1 MLVNASKTL
10 YCHFYIQ
17 KPFEVAYLK
26 YLLNKAQSNQKY
38 KEDFNNIE
46 NLLAREPLYKIHV
59 RSSLPDV
66 LFKNAIL
73 KIVKTLT
80 ETSQW
85 SLFLRWNVTKIKT
98 LLQKQK
104 YNENSI

>member
-1 MLVNASKTL
+1 MLASASKTL

-17 KPFEVAYLK
+17 KPFEIAYLK
-26 YLLNKAQSNQKY
+26 YLLNNAQSNQKY

-66 LFKNAIL
+66 LFKNVIL

-85 SLFLRWNVTKIKT
+85 SLFLR
-98 LLQKQK
+98 
-104 YNENSI
+104 

>member
-1 MLVNASKTL
+1 MLANASKTL

-17 KPFEVAYLK
+17 KPFEIAYLK
-26 YLLNKAQSNQKY
+26 YLLNNAQSNQKY
-38 KEDFNNIE
+38 KEDFNNIV
-46 NLLAREPLYKIHV
+46 AREPLYKIHV

-73 KIVKTLT
+73 KILKTLT

-85 SLFLRWNVTKIKT
+85 SLFLR
-98 LLQKQK
+98 
-104 YNENSI
+104 